1 MPHVD
6 PIVPV
11 PIDGRAGLEMIAGT
25 AANIALILTVAG
37 LGIGWILIGAG
48 VLTRHPGW
56 SRRGWETVVGA
67 IFCAILSVGMSAWVA
82 WIGGE
87 VLRIWH

>member
-1 MPHVD
+1 
-6 PIVPV
+6 
-11 PIDGRAGLEMIAGT
+11 
-25 AANIALILTVAG
+25 
-37 LGIGWILIGAG
+37 
-48 VLTRHPGW
+48 
-56 SRRGWETVVGA
+56 VVGA